1 MPRANKELHS
11 GQPQYGLNNSIP
23 RIEGVGSNLLTS
35 EGESRVAVNK
45 YTDTQQSKNSNAEFG
60 LEQQVREV
68 GKIDTDLLMEY
79 RAEIQTTLEDG
90 RTYIEKYQKIV
101 SDWYDEFHKD
111 DKKGDKFF
119 TDDSDDVWFERV
131 KKMLENKTKS
141 KDQSIFI
148 SKKEKHEEGKVVDNA
163 DEILDNAVDEV
174 QKRIEAMLEC
184 GMFVDEN
191 SIQVILGSVFN
202 DKLKAKLANVTLQ
215 RVFQKLNVQNLV
227 QLNENSKFTSL
238 MKDQFNK
245 AMQKMFFGK
254 QTSKELTMDSIMRII
269 EKAIASSLDHSPE
282 GKMKI
287 IYETCKFYN
296 VRDSVMFDIADKV
309 FSKNPIIK
317 KEMMLKFKE
326 FIENM
331 RSPSLEKLMN
341 KGLASELLGREEKKR
356 EKSVKNFTD
365 MLANLDKM
373 NSKSVMS
380 LPKHV

>member
-1 MPRANKELHS
+1 M
-11 GQPQYGLNNSIP
+11 
-23 RIEGVGSNLLTS
+23 
-35 EGESRVAVNK
+35 
-45 YTDTQQSKNSNAEFG
+45 
-60 LEQQVREV
+60 
-68 GKIDTDLLMEY
+68 
-79 RAEIQTTLEDG
+79 
-90 RTYIEKYQKIV
+90 
-101 SDWYDEFHKD
+101 
-111 DKKGDKFF
+111 
-119 TDDSDDVWFERV
+119 
-131 KKMLENKTKS
+131 
-141 KDQSIFI
+141 
-148 SKKEKHEEGKVVDNA
+148 
-163 DEILDNAVDEV
+163 DNAVDEV

-202 DKLKAKLANVTLQ
+202 DKLKAKLANITLQ

-245 AMQKMFFGK
+245 AMQQMFFGK
-254 QTSKELTMDSIMRII
+254 QTSKELTMDSIIKMI
-269 EKAIASSLDHSPE
+269 EKAIASSLDQSPE

-326 FIENM
+326 FVADM
-331 RSPSLEKLMN
+331 RSPSLDKLMN
-341 KGLASELLGREEKKR
+341 KGLASKLLSQEEKKR
-356 EKSVKNFTD
+356 TKGIKNFTE
-365 MLANLDKM
+365 MVANLDKTHAQ
-373 NSKSVMS
+373 SVMP

>member
-1 MPRANKELHS
+1 MSVLNEEIHNS
-11 GQPQYGLNNSIP
+11 FPQYGLNNSGA
-23 RIEGVGSNLLTS
+23 RIEGVGSDVSTTQS
-35 EGESRVAVNK
+35 QIIAES
-45 YTDTQQSKNSNAEFG
+45 YTEMQQSNNIDAEFG

-79 RAEIQTTLEDG
+79 RAERQTTLEDG

-101 SDWYDEFHKD
+101 SDWYDEFHKG

-119 TDDSDDVWFERV
+119 TDESDNWLERV
-131 KKMLENKTKS
+131 EKMLENKTKS

-148 SKKEKHEEGKVVDNA
+148 SKKEKHEEGKIVDNT

-184 GMFVDEN
+184 GMLVDEN

-245 AMQKMFFGK
+245 AMQKMFFGQ
-254 QTSKELTMDSIMRII
+254 QTSKELTMDSIMKII
-269 EKAIASSLDHSPE
+269 EKAIASSLDQSPE

-296 VRDSVMFDIADKV
+296 IRDSVMYDIADKV

-326 FIENM
+326 FVAEM
-331 RSPSLEKLMN
+331 RSPSLNKLMN
-341 KGLASELLGREEKKR
+341 KGLASELLSREERKR
-356 EKSVKNFTD
+356 SRGIKNFTE
-365 MLANLDKM
+365 LVANLDKTH
-373 NSKSVMS
+373 SQSVMP
-380 LPKHV
+380 LPKRV

>member
-11 GQPQYGLNNSIP
+11 GQPQYGLSNSSP
-23 RIEGVGSNLLTS
+23 RIEGVASDVKQIETN
-35 EGESRVAVNK
+35 EHI
-45 YTDTQQSKNSNAEFG
+45 DIQQSKNTHAEFG
-60 LEQQVREV
+60 LEQQTIQV
-68 GKIDTDLLMEY
+68 GQIDTNLLMEY
-79 RAEIQTTLEDG
+79 RAERRALEDKQ
-90 RTYIEKYQKIV
+90 TYIEKYQKIV

-141 KDQSIFI
+141 KDQSVFI
-148 SKKEKHEEGKVVDNA
+148 SKKEKHEEGKVVDNT

-269 EKAIASSLDHSPE
+269 EKAIASSLDQSPE

-296 VRDSVMFDIADKV
+296 IRDSVMFDIADKV

-326 FIENM
+326 FVADM
-331 RSPSLEKLMN
+331 RSQSLEKIMH
-341 KGLASELLGREEKKR
+341 KGLASELLSEEEKKR
-356 EKSVKNFTD
+356 KKGIINFTD
-365 MLANLDKM
+365 MLASLDKTHLQ
-373 NSKSVMS
+373 SVMP
-380 LPKHV
+380 LPRHV

>member
-1 MPRANKELHS
+1 MSVLNEEIHNS
-11 GQPQYGLNNSIP
+11 FPQYGLNNSDV
-23 RIEGVGSNLLTS
+23 RIEGVGSDISTTQS
-35 EGESRVAVNK
+35 QIIAES
-45 YTDTQQSKNSNAEFG
+45 YTEMQQSNNINAEFG

-79 RAEIQTTLEDG
+79 RADNQTSEDE

-101 SDWYDEFHKD
+101 SDWYDEFHKC

-119 TDDSDDVWFERV
+119 TDESDNWLERV
-131 KKMLENKTKS
+131 EKMLENKTKS

-148 SKKEKHEEGKVVDNA
+148 SKKEKHEEGKVVDNT

-184 GMFVDEN
+184 GMLVDEN

-245 AMQKMFFGK
+245 AMQKMFFGQ
-254 QTSKELTMDSIMRII
+254 QTSKELTMDSIMKII

-296 VRDSVMFDIADKV
+296 IRDSVMYDIADKV

-326 FIENM
+326 FVAEM
-331 RSPSLEKLMN
+331 RSPSLNKLMN
-341 KGLASELLGREEKKR
+341 KGLASELLDREEKKR
-356 EKSVKNFTD
+356 SKGVKNFTEL
-365 MLANLDKM
+365 LANLDKV
-373 NSKSVMS
+373 NSKSQSVMP

>member
-1 MPRANKELHS
+1 MSVLNEEIHNS
-11 GQPQYGLNNSIP
+11 FPQYGLNNSDV
-23 RIEGVGSNLLTS
+23 RIEGVGSDISTTQS
-35 EGESRVAVNK
+35 QIIAES
-45 YTDTQQSKNSNAEFG
+45 YTEMQQSNNISAEFG

-79 RAEIQTTLEDG
+79 RAERQTTLEDG

-101 SDWYDEFHKD
+101 SDWYDEFHKG

-119 TDDSDDVWFERV
+119 TDESDNWLERV
-131 KKMLENKTKS
+131 EKMLENKTKS

-148 SKKEKHEEGKVVDNA
+148 SKKEKHEEGKVVDNT

-245 AMQKMFFGK
+245 AMQKMFFGQ
-254 QTSKELTMDSIMRII
+254 QTSKELTMDSIMKII
-269 EKAIASSLDHSPE
+269 EKAIAGSLDQSPE

-296 VRDSVMFDIADKV
+296 IRDSVMYDIADKV

-326 FIENM
+326 FVAEM
-331 RSPSLEKLMN
+331 RSPSLNKLMN
-341 KGLASELLGREEKKR
+341 KGLAGELLSREERKR
-356 EKSVKNFTD
+356 SKGVKNFTE
-365 MLANLDKM
+365 LVANLDKTH
-373 NSKSVMS
+373 SQSVMP
-380 LPKHV
+380 LPKRV

>member
-1 MPRANKELHS
+1 MQTVNKEVHL
-11 GQPQYGLNNSIP
+11 GQPQYGLNNSSP
-23 RIEGVGSNLLTS
+23 RIEGVGSDVSAIQSQIAENNHI
-35 EGESRVAVNK
+35 E
-45 YTDTQQSKNSNAEFG
+45 TQQSRNSHAKFG
-60 LEQQVREV
+60 LEQQVRQV
-68 GKIDTDLLMEY
+68 GKIDTDLLMDY
-79 RAEIQTTLEDG
+79 RADSKIFEDE
-90 RTYIEKYQKIV
+90 RTYIEKYQEIV
-101 SDWYDEFHKD
+101 SDWYDEFHKG

-119 TDDSDDVWFERV
+119 TDESDSWLERV
-131 KKMLENKTKS
+131 EKMLENKTKS

-148 SKKEKHEEGKVVDNA
+148 SKKEKHEEGKVVDNT

-245 AMQKMFFGK
+245 AMQNMFFGK
-254 QTSKELTMDSIMRII
+254 QTSKELTMDSIMKII
-269 EKAIASSLDHSPE
+269 EKAIASSLDQSPE

-296 VRDSVMFDIADKV
+296 IRDSVMFDIADKV

-326 FIENM
+326 FVANM
-331 RSPSLEKLMN
+331 RSPSLEKIMH
-341 KGLASELLGREEKKR
+341 KGLASELLDREEKKR
-356 EKSVKNFTD
+356 SKGVKNFTEL
-365 MLANLDKM
+365 LANLDKV
-373 NSKSVMS
+373 NSKSKSVMS
-380 LPKHV
+380 LPPRPN

>member
-1 MPRANKELHS
+1 MQTVNKEVHL
-11 GQPQYGLNNSIP
+11 GQPQYGLNNSSP
-23 RIEGVGSNLLTS
+23 RIEGVGSDVSAIQSQIAENNHI
-35 EGESRVAVNK
+35 E
-45 YTDTQQSKNSNAEFG
+45 TQQSRNSHAKFG
-60 LEQQVREV
+60 LEQQVRQVE
-68 GKIDTDLLMEY
+68 KIDTGLLMDY
-79 RAEIQTTLEDG
+79 RADSKIFEDE

-101 SDWYDEFHKD
+101 SDWYDEFHKG

-119 TDDSDDVWFERV
+119 TDESDSWLERV
-131 KKMLENKTKS
+131 EKMLENKTKS

-148 SKKEKHEEGKVVDNA
+148 SKKEKHEEGKVVDNT

-191 SIQVILGSVFN
+191 AIQVILGSVFN
-202 DKLKAKLANVTLQ
+202 DKLKAKLANITLQ

-254 QTSKELTMDSIMRII
+254 QTSKELTMDSIMKII
-269 EKAIASSLDHSPE
+269 EKAIASSLDQSPE

-296 VRDSVMFDIADKV
+296 IRDSVMFDIADKV

-326 FIENM
+326 FVANM
-331 RSPSLEKLMN
+331 RSPSMEKLMH
-341 KGLASELLGREEKKR
+341 KGLASELLDREEKKR
-356 EKSVKNFTD
+356 SKGVKNFTEL
-365 MLANLDKM
+365 LANLDKV
-373 NSKSVMS
+373 NSKSKSVMA
-380 LPKHV
+380 LPPRPN

>member
-1 MPRANKELHS
+1 MSVVNKEIHT
-11 GQPQYGLNNSIP
+11 GAPQYGLNNSGP
-23 RIEGVGSNLLTS
+23 RIEGVGSDVSATQKQIAENNHI
-35 EGESRVAVNK
+35 E
-45 YTDTQQSKNSNAEFG
+45 TQQSRNSHAKFG
-60 LEQQVREV
+60 LEQQVRQV

-79 RAEIQTTLEDG
+79 RNENYNTIADE

-101 SDWYDEFHKD
+101 SDWYDEFHKG
-111 DKKGDKFF
+111 DKKGEMFF
-119 TDDSDDVWFERV
+119 TDESNSWLERV
-131 KKMLENKTKS
+131 EKMLENKTKS
-141 KDQSIFI
+141 KDQSVFI
-148 SKKEKHEEGKVVDNA
+148 SKKEKHEEGKVVDNT

-227 QLNENSKFTSL
+227 QLNENSKFTSM

-245 AMQKMFFGK
+245 AMQNMFFGK
-254 QTSKELTMDSIMRII
+254 QTSKELTMDSIMKII
-269 EKAIASSLDHSPE
+269 EKAIAGSLDQSPE

-296 VRDSVMFDIADKV
+296 VRDSVMHDIADKV

-326 FIENM
+326 FVANM
-331 RSPSLEKLMN
+331 RSPSLDKLMN
-341 KGLASELLGREEKKR
+341 KGLASKLLSQEEKKR
-356 EKSVKNFTD
+356 QKSVKNFTE
-365 MLANLDKM
+365 LVANLDKTH
-373 NSKSVMS
+373 SKSVMP

>member
-1 MPRANKELHS
+1 MQTVNKEVHL
-11 GQPQYGLNNSIP
+11 GQPQYGLNNSSP
-23 RIEGVGSNLLTS
+23 RIEGVASNVKQINTN
-35 EGESRVAVNK
+35 EHI
-45 YTDTQQSKNSNAEFG
+45 DIQQSKNTHAKFG
-60 LEQQVREV
+60 LEQQTRQV

-79 RAEIQTTLEDG
+79 RAEKNTLEDE

-101 SDWYDEFHKD
+101 SDWYDEFHKG

-119 TDDSDDVWFERV
+119 TDESNSWLERV
-131 KKMLENKTKS
+131 EKMLENKVKS

-148 SKKEKHEEGKVVDNA
+148 SKKEKHEEGKVVDNT

-191 SIQVILGSVFN
+191 AIQVILGSVFN

-254 QTSKELTMDSIMRII
+254 QTSKELTMDSIMKII
-269 EKAIASSLDHSPE
+269 EKAIASSLDQSPE
-282 GKMKI
+282 GKMKV

-296 VRDSVMFDIADKV
+296 IRDSVMFDIADKV

-326 FIENM
+326 FVANM
-331 RSPSLEKLMN
+331 RSPSLDKLMN
-341 KGLASELLGREEKKR
+341 KGLASKLLSQEEKKR
-356 EKSVKNFTD
+356 QKSVKNFTE
-365 MLANLDKM
+365 LVANLDKV
-373 NSKSVMS
+373 NSKSQSVMP
-380 LPKHV
+380 LPQLT

>member
-1 MPRANKELHS
+1 MSVLNEEIHNS
-11 GQPQYGLNNSIP
+11 FPQYGLNNSGA
-23 RIEGVGSNLLTS
+23 RIEGVGSDVSTTQS
-35 EGESRVAVNK
+35 QIIAES
-45 YTDTQQSKNSNAEFG
+45 YTEMQQSNNIDAEFG

-79 RAEIQTTLEDG
+79 RAERQTTLEDG

-101 SDWYDEFHKD
+101 SDWYDEFHKG

-119 TDDSDDVWFERV
+119 TDESDNWLERV
-131 KKMLENKTKS
+131 EKMLENKTKS

-148 SKKEKHEEGKVVDNA
+148 SKREKHEEGKVVDNT

-184 GMFVDEN
+184 GMFIDEN

-245 AMQKMFFGK
+245 AMQKMFFGQ
-254 QTSKELTMDSIMRII
+254 QTSKELTMDSIMKII

-287 IYETCKFYN
+287 IYDTCKFYN
-296 VRDSVMFDIADKV
+296 IRDSVMYDIADKV

-326 FIENM
+326 FVAEM
-331 RSPSLEKLMN
+331 RSPSLEKIMH
-341 KGLASELLGREEKKR
+341 KGLASELLSKEEKKR
-356 EKSVKNFTD
+356 TKGIKNFTE
-365 MLANLDKM
+365 LVANLDKTH
-373 NSKSVMS
+373 SQSVMP

>member
-23 RIEGVGSNLLTS
+23 RIEGVGSDVSTTQS
-35 EGESRVAVNK
+35 QIIAES
-45 YTDTQQSKNSNAEFG
+45 YTEIQKSNNIDAEFG

-68 GKIDTDLLMEY
+68 GKIDTDLLIEY
-79 RAEIQTTLEDG
+79 RNDKLSGIDNE

-101 SDWYDEFHKD
+101 SDWYDEFHKG
-111 DKKGDKFF
+111 DKKVDKFF
-119 TDDSDDVWFERV
+119 TDESDNWLERV
-131 KKMLENKTKS
+131 EKMLENKTKS

-148 SKKEKHEEGKVVDNA
+148 SKKEKHEEGKVVDNT

-245 AMQKMFFGK
+245 AMQKMFFGQ
-254 QTSKELTMDSIMRII
+254 QTSKELTMDSIMKII
-269 EKAIASSLDHSPE
+269 EKAIAGSLDQSPE

-296 VRDSVMFDIADKV
+296 IRDSVMYDIADKV

-326 FIENM
+326 FVAEM
-331 RSPSLEKLMN
+331 RSPSLNKLMN
-341 KGLASELLGREEKKR
+341 KGLASELLSREEKKR
-356 EKSVKNFTD
+356 SRGIKNFTEL
-365 MLANLDKM
+365 LANLDKV
-373 NSKSVMS
+373 NSKSQSVMP

>member
-23 RIEGVGSNLLTS
+23 RIEGVGSDVSTTQS
-35 EGESRVAVNK
+35 QIIAKS
-45 YTDTQQSKNSNAEFG
+45 YTEMQQSNNIDAEFG
-60 LEQQVREV
+60 LERQVREV
-68 GKIDTDLLMEY
+68 GEIDTDLLMEY
-79 RAEIQTTLEDG
+79 RAERQTTLEDV

-101 SDWYDEFHKD
+101 SDWYDEFHKG

-119 TDDSDDVWFERV
+119 TDESDNWLERV
-131 KKMLENKTKS
+131 EKMLENKTKS

-148 SKKEKHEEGKVVDNA
+148 SKKEKHEEGKVVDNT

-227 QLNENSKFTSL
+227 QLNENSKFKSL

-254 QTSKELTMDSIMRII
+254 QTSKELTMDGIMKII
-269 EKAIASSLDHSPE
+269 EKAIAGSLDQSPE

-326 FIENM
+326 FVAEM
-331 RSPSLEKLMN
+331 RSPSLNKLMN
-341 KGLASELLGREEKKR
+341 KGLASELLSREEKKR
-356 EKSVKNFTD
+356 SKGVKNFTE
-365 MLANLDKM
+365 LVANLDKTH
-373 NSKSVMS
+373 SQSVMP

>member
-1 MPRANKELHS
+1 MPREKELHS
-11 GQPQYGLNNSIP
+11 GQPQYGLGNSSP
-23 RIEGVGSNLLTS
+23 RIEGVASDVKQIETN
-35 EGESRVAVNK
+35 EHI
-45 YTDTQQSKNSNAEFG
+45 DIQQSKNTHAEFG
-60 LEQQVREV
+60 LEQQTRQV
-68 GKIDTDLLMEY
+68 GQIDTNLLMEY
-79 RAEIQTTLEDG
+79 RAERRALEDKQ
-90 RTYIEKYQKIV
+90 TYIEKYQKIV
-101 SDWYDEFHKD
+101 SDWYDEFHKG
-111 DKKGDKFF
+111 DKKGDNFF
-119 TDDSDDVWFERV
+119 TDESDSWLERV
-131 KKMLENKTKS
+131 EKMLENKTKS
-141 KDQSIFI
+141 KDQSVFI
-148 SKKEKHEEGKVVDNA
+148 SKKEKHEEGKVVDNT

-184 GMFVDEN
+184 GMLVDEN

-269 EKAIASSLDHSPE
+269 EKAIASSLDQSPE

-296 VRDSVMFDIADKV
+296 IRDSVMFYIADKV

-326 FIENM
+326 FVADM
-331 RSPSLEKLMN
+331 RSQSLEKIMH
-341 KGLASELLGREEKKR
+341 KGLASELLGNEEKKR
-356 EKSVKNFTD
+356 KKGIINFTD
-365 MLANLDKM
+365 MLASLDKTHLQ
-373 NSKSVMS
+373 SVMP
-380 LPKHV
+380 LPRHV

>member
-1 MPRANKELHS
+1 MPKENEENTELEWQTGAQIVPRS
-11 GQPQYGLNNSIP
+11 KENIQQVSNENAYLGLEQTE
-23 RIEGVGSNLLTS
+23 RRNLPH
-35 EGESRVAVNK
+35 EKVDNVAAK
-45 YTDTQQSKNSNAEFG
+45 FG
-60 LEQQVREV
+60 LEQQTRQV
-68 GKIDTDLLMEY
+68 GKLDTNLLMEY
-79 RAEIQTTLEDG
+79 RAEKNTLEDE

-101 SDWYDEFHKD
+101 SDWYDEFHKG

-119 TDDSDDVWFERV
+119 TDESDSWLERV
-131 KKMLENKTKS
+131 ERMLENKTKS

-148 SKKEKHEEGKVVDNA
+148 SKKEKHEEGKVVDNT

-191 SIQVILGSVFN
+191 SIQVLLGSVFN

-215 RVFQKLNVQNLV
+215 RVFQKLSVQNLV

-254 QTSKELTMDSIMRII
+254 QTSKELTMDSIMKII
-269 EKAIASSLDHSPE
+269 EKAIASSLDQSPE

-296 VRDSVMFDIADKV
+296 IRDSVMFDIADKV

-326 FIENM
+326 YVSDIS
-331 RSPSLEKLMN
+331 SPSLGKIMH
-341 KGLASELLGREEKKR
+341 KGLAGELLSKEEKKR
-356 EKSVKNFTD
+356 TKDIKNFTE
-365 MLANLDKM
+365 LVANLDKTHSQSIM
-373 NSKSVMS
+373 P

>member
-1 MPRANKELHS
+1 MSVLNEEIHNS
-11 GQPQYGLNNSIP
+11 FPQYGLNNSDV
-23 RIEGVGSNLLTS
+23 RIEGVGSDISTTQS
-35 EGESRVAVNK
+35 QIIAES
-45 YTDTQQSKNSNAEFG
+45 YTEMQQSNNINAEFG

-79 RAEIQTTLEDG
+79 RADNQTSEDE

-101 SDWYDEFHKD
+101 SDWYDEFHKC

-119 TDDSDDVWFERV
+119 TDESDNWLERV
-131 KKMLENKTKS
+131 EKMLENKTNS

-148 SKKEKHEEGKVVDNA
+148 SKKEKHEEGKVVDNT

-184 GMFVDEN
+184 GMLVDEN

-245 AMQKMFFGK
+245 AMQKMFFGQ
-254 QTSKELTMDSIMRII
+254 QTSKELTMDSIMKII

-296 VRDSVMFDIADKV
+296 IRDSVMYDIADKV

-326 FIENM
+326 FVAEM
-331 RSPSLEKLMN
+331 RSPSLNKLMN
-341 KGLASELLGREEKKR
+341 KGLASELLDREEKKR
-356 EKSVKNFTD
+356 SKGVKNFTEL
-365 MLANLDKM
+365 LANLDKV
-373 NSKSVMS
+373 NSKSQSVMP